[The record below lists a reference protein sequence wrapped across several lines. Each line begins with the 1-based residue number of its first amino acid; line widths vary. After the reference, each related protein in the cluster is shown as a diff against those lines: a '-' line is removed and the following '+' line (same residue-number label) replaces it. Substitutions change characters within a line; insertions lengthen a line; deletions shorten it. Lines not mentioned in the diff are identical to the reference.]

1 MCYAY
6 STAHAAKPFSN
17 MTFDVT
23 RREVVLYS
31 SRVAEQETHGRQPS
45 CRAKTHHDFL
55 YRSRRSME
63 RVHDVHYGIDNERI
77 PAYLAVVIGA
87 SFRCF
92 CARLDS
98 DGAIGLQ
105 RFFFFFLAG
114 D

>member
-1 MCYAY
+1 
-6 STAHAAKPFSN
+6 
-17 MTFDVT
+17 
-23 RREVVLYS
+23 
-31 SRVAEQETHGRQPS
+31 
-45 CRAKTHHDFL
+45 
-55 YRSRRSME
+55 ME

-77 PAYLAVVIGA
+77 PTYLAVVIGA